1 MPIVWGIQM
10 GKQELSK
17 DRVTSLLQSEEW
29 EDDQTATTVATTVAD
44 SDSEEE
50 SDDDPEEAF
59 DDENRYREPPA
70 EPMYNGQGMY
80 VACRRAAGTC
90 AHAAANAHVC

>member
-1 MPIVWGIQM
+1 MWGIQT

-29 EDDQTATTVATTVAD
+29 EDNQICQIATTVATTMAD

-50 SDDDPEEAF
+50 YDDDPEEVF
-59 DDENRYREPPA
+59 DDENIYREPPA
-70 EPMYNGQGMY
+70 EPMYNGQGM
-80 VACRRAAGTC
+80 
-90 AHAAANAHVC
+90 

>member
-1 MPIVWGIQM
+1 ME
-10 GKQELSK
+10 KQELSK

-29 EDDQTATTVATTVAD
+29 EDDQTATTVATTVED
-44 SDSEEE
+44 SDLEEE

-80 VACRRAAGTC
+80 VACRRTAGTC
-90 AHAAANAHVC
+90 AQAAATAHVC